1 MNTFTKCFISIFTLL
16 GALLLF
22 CALIRLYN
30 GKSAFISLSDIDI
43 YFSQID
49 VYKPFKDFTDVFTKL
64 RDEFLDD
71 VQNLELWNYPIESVS
86 DFFMSI
92 FNFTRWLGTI
102 IFDIMKLLGLPFYA
116 IYTFIAFMVSI
127 ISTFFGFTTNLLL

>member
-1 MNTFTKCFISIFTLL
+1 MNTFAKCFIGLFGLL
-16 GALLLF
+16 GAFLLF
-22 CALIRLYN
+22 CALIRLSN
-30 GKSAFISLSDIDI
+30 GKSAFISLSDINL

-49 VYKPFKDFTDVFTKL
+49 IYKPFKDFSDAFTKL
-64 RDEFLDD
+64 KNEFFDD
-71 VQNLELWNYPIESVS
+71 VQNLQLWNYPIESVS

-116 IYTFIAFMVSI
+116 IYTFIDFLVSLL
-127 ISTFFGFTTNLLL
+127 SAFFGFTTNLLL